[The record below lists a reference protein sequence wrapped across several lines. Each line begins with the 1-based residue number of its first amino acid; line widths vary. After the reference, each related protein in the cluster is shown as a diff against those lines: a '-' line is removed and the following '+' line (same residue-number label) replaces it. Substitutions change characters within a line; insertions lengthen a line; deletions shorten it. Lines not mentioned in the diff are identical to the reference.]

1 MTLMKR
7 STGTTSQFD
16 PSTSASAAYHAAAP
30 SQAAGEH
37 LALAD
42 GDAAQYGDCRAES
55 DGQLFEGADAVDDS
69 WFAPSDDK
77 GADAVDDS
85 WFAPSDDEGADAV
98 DDGWFAPSD
107 DEGADAVYNEADYGA
122 CEEFD
127 SLRL

>member
-1 MTLMKR
+1 MTLKKR
-7 STGTTSQFD
+7 RTATTSQFD
-16 PSTSASAAYHAAAP
+16 QLASPSAANYAAP
-30 SQAAGEH
+30 AAPDQ

-42 GDAAQYGDCRAES
+42 GDAAQYGDCRGEW

-69 WFAPSDDK
+69 WFAPR
-77 GADAVDDS
+77 
-85 WFAPSDDEGADAV
+85 DDE
-98 DDGWFAPSD
+98 

>member
-7 STGTTSQFD
+7 STATTSQID
-16 PSTSASAAYHAAAP
+16 QLASPSAAYYAAP
-30 SQAAGEH
+30 AAPDQ

-42 GDAAQYGDCRAES
+42 GDAAQYGDCRAEW

-69 WFAPSDDK
+69 WFAAS
-77 GADAVDDS
+77 
-85 WFAPSDDEGADAV
+85 E
-98 DDGWFAPSD
+98 
-107 DEGADAVYNEADYGA
+107 DEGADAVYNEVDYGA